1 MKNILIFLII
11 FLPMTLLAQ
20 TKPMPNNSKD
30 KTTKDKVLNEKKPA
44 PYAYMVMNVTENISK
59 KNNPRFSFKFRSF
72 SVKHTNRL
80 NKSIEGKG
88 SVIEV
93 INLLGQRGWE
103 LVAVDNGSYFFK
115 HKSIDRIK

>member
-20 TKPMPNNSKD
+20 TKPMSNNSKD

-59 KNNPRFSFKFRSF
+59 KNSPRFSFKFRSF
-72 SVKHTNRL
+72 SAKHTNRL

-115 HKSIDRIK
+115 HRSIDRIK

>member
-1 MKNILIFLII
+1 MKNILILLII

-20 TKPMPNNSKD
+20 TKPMSNNSKD

-59 KNNPRFSFKFRSF
+59 KNSPRFSFKFRSF

-115 HKSIDRIK
+115 HRSIDMIK

>member
-1 MKNILIFLII
+1 MKNALIFLII
-11 FLPMTLLAQ
+11 FLPMTLLSQ

-59 KNNPRFSFKFRSF
+59 KNTPRFSFKFRSF

-115 HKSIDRIK
+115 HRSIDRIK